1 MWTDALRLLRRV
13 VKSQT
18 PRSVP
23 RPRVV
28 KSETPPSVTNP
39 RPGQRGEATTQDD
52 KSEPALPETE
62 AVTIITFEM
71 SIRFANYPSA
81 KPYIIHALMPSS
93 NSSREVITDAGRE
106 TKWIKRGFC
115 AAREVRARVH
125 IPSSAS
131 RNTLASIEMKLFLCD
146 R

>member
-1 MWTDALRLLRRV
+1 M
-13 VKSQT
+13 
-18 PRSVP
+18 
-23 RPRVV
+23 

-106 TKWIKRGFC
+106 TKCIKRGFC
-115 AAREVRARVH
+115 AAREVRVRVH